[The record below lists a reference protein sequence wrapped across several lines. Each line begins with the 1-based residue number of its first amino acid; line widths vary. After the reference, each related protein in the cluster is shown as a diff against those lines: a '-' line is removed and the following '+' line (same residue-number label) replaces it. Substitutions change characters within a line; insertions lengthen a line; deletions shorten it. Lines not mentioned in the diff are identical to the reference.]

1 MKDQIVM
8 LLMGIVLALGG
19 WNLTQ
24 TFSLS
29 TTQAVLDDKVDK
41 LERSVDRLTEII
53 ATMKD
58 LDEDIVEQ
66 HDRFIRL
73 LESNNNS
80 SSNNS
85 YSYWDNQMTL
95 NRKMEEYRLIIKMLQ
110 W

>member
-8 LLMGIVLALGG
+8 LLLGLLIALGG
-19 WNLTQ
+19 WTMTQ

-41 LERSVDRLTEII
+41 LENQVMKLTEEIDK
-53 ATMKD
+53 MKD

-73 LESNNNS
+73 LEGNNS
-80 SSNNS
+80 TQPST
-85 YSYWDNQMTL
+85 YSY
-95 NRKMEEYRLIIKMLQ
+95 
-110 W
+110 